1 MSWVYVLE
9 LTGGRFYVGMSQNVA
24 HRIQKHINGQGA
36 MATRQAPVIDIHSI
50 TKFDDLSGA
59 IEGEKVEYQR
69 QCLLHGSKKV
79 SMGKQFCDLA
89 PIKKKATRKRK
100 WVPKYVFE
108 EYFLK
113 R

>member
-69 QCLLHGSKKV
+69 QYYTGEDTGRYREIQSEILSL
-79 SMGKQFCDLA
+79 D
-89 PIKKKATRKRK
+89 
-100 WVPKYVFE
+100 KYVTGQPA
-108 EYFLK
+108 YPG
-113 R
+113 